1 METKEFSLKNNI
13 FDFIKSYFTYLWPYL
28 LIFIAVIVQILQF
41 DFTYKMEAAILLFSI
56 ILLLIVGIGI
66 FFFKKF
72 KNIRYIISPDL
83 IQVFDYSRGK
93 VTDYPFSD
101 LEDVKFP
108 KTKDMKKM
116 GKQYFYLKFK
126 HKKKLVFTSILPYY
140 VEIRD
145 FLTEIVKKKGYLE
158 T

>member
-1 METKEFSLKNNI
+1 MKTKEFSIKESV
-13 FDFIKSYFTYLWPYL
+13 FEFIKSYFSYLWPYL
-28 LIFIAVIVQILQF
+28 LVFIAVIIQISQF
-41 DFTYKMEAAILLFSI
+41 DFKYKMEAAMLLFSM
-56 ILLLIVGIGI
+56 ILLSVIGMGI

-72 KNIRYIISPDL
+72 KNIRYVVSPDL
-83 IQVFDYSRGK
+83 IQVYDYNRGK

-126 HKKKLVFTSILPYY
+126 DKKKLVFTSILPYY
-140 VEIRD
+140 AEIRD
-145 FLTEIVKKKGYLE
+145 FLTEIVKVKGYLSS
-158 T
+158 